1 MKTGDLVIYQG
12 LVNPNLNLGM
22 VAEDN
27 THKMLIWD
35 EEHELTFWW
44 EPLPAIIEGHVYKFG
59 FTLKNIRENR
69 IECKEEAARHL
80 NIEQLHCATVAI
92 IRDVWGES

>member
-1 MKTGDLVIYQG
+1 MKTGDLVIYRG
-12 LVNPNLNLGM
+12 LVNPKLNLGM

-44 EPLPAIIEGHVYKFG
+44 RPIQTPIEGHIYRFG
-59 FTLKNIRENR
+59 FSLKNLRNNR

-80 NIEQLHCATVAI
+80 NIEQLHCATVGI
-92 IRDVWGES
+92 IRDVFKG